1 MKQWEKE
8 KSEGIEQNFED
19 KEISGE
25 LKNKLS
31 DIPAADPEE
40 VEIPPVPVQ
49 VVRY

>member
-8 KSEGIEQNFED
+8 KAEGIEQNFED
-19 KEISGE
+19 EEISGE
-25 LKNKLS
+25 LQSKLTNMPVIDS
-31 DIPAADPEE
+31 EE